1 MIKNAIAATS
11 DKFGEFE
18 VDPTTVFYLET
29 PFPGLEESH
38 RYVLLN
44 LKEFSPILWFQS
56 LDQSEVSLPILDP
69 WSHFPDYQP
78 TIEQDSLNELG
89 VTEDDEIA
97 IYCVVAPE
105 GDGLT
110 LNLAAPIVLY
120 GAKQKASQVILDDE
134 KYGLAVPLEMSC

>member
-1 MIKNAIAATS
+1 MIKNAIAAKS
-11 DKFGEFE
+11 EKFGEFE
-18 VDPTTVFYLET
+18 VDPGTVFHLES
-29 PFPGLEESH
+29 PFPGLEDSH

-44 LKEFSPILWFQS
+44 FQEFQPILWFQS
-56 LDQSEVSLPILDP
+56 LDQSDVALPILDP

-78 TIEQDSLNELG
+78 TIEQESLNSLG

-105 GDGLT
+105 EDGLT

-120 GAKQKASQVILDDE
+120 GARQRAAQVILDDE